1 LLNKEANKTA
11 DLDSGFH
18 YRHLGSFAYIG
29 SEHAVAEFA
38 GSCAKRR
45 QLVRACVQ
53 HADGSNV
60 SCTEGLVLEG
70 FGAWWLWRSV
80 YLSKQYSLRNKL
92 YVGVNWLKTWIFGR
106 DITRA

>member
-1 LLNKEANKTA
+1 M
-11 DLDSGFH
+11 
-18 YRHLGSFAYIG
+18 
-29 SEHAVAEFA
+29 
-38 GSCAKRR
+38 
-45 QLVRACVQ
+45 
-53 HADGSNV
+53 
-60 SCTEGLVLEG
+60 LEG